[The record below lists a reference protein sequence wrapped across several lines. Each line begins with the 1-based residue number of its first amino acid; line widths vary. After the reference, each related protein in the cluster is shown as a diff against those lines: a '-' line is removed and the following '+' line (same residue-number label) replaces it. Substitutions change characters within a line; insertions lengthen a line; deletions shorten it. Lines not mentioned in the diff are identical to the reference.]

1 MESNSKTIFD
11 LTYRYLHMSFF
22 IYILLL
28 FVIIKIYFQLAARFN
43 IIDKPNERSSHAKPV
58 LRGGGIVFPAGVAL
72 WFVWSGFQF
81 PWFFAGLM
89 LISLISFLDD
99 VKQVPFW
106 FRLVFHMAA
115 ILLLL
120 MQLELTP
127 WSWWLWALT
136 IFTATG
142 IINAFNFMDGING
155 ITSGYSLSAL
165 IGLWIVNNY
174 QASFVSNDL
183 IYATTLAVAL
193 FGFYNFRIR
202 ARCFAGDVGSISI
215 SFILVFLLIK
225 LILATANP
233 FYMMFLVVYGID
245 TSLTIVYR
253 MIRHENIFMAH
264 RNHLYQI
271 LANESGISHVKVSIG
286 YVLVQLIINFLII
299 AAINQLSYIYM
310 ILLSIGIIFILA
322 VFYFFV
328 KTKKSLVIGH

>member
-1 MESNSKTIFD
+1 
-11 LTYRYLHMSFF
+11 
-22 IYILLL
+22 
-28 FVIIKIYFQLAARFN
+28 
-43 IIDKPNERSSHAKPV
+43 
-58 LRGGGIVFPAGVAL
+58 
-72 WFVWSGFQF
+72 
-81 PWFFAGLM
+81 M

-99 VKQVPFW
+99 LKQLPFW
-106 FRLVFHMAA
+106 FRLFFQMAA

-127 WSWWLWALT
+127 WPWWLWTLT

-165 IGLWIVNNY
+165 IGLWIVNND
-174 QASFVSNDL
+174 QAPFVSNDL
-183 IYATTLAVAL
+183 IYATSLAVVL

-202 ARCFAGDVGSISI
+202 ARCFAGDVGAISI

-225 LILATANP
+225 LILVTANP

-253 MIRHENIFMAH
+253 LIRRENIFEAH

-286 YVLVQLIINFLII
+286 YVLVQLIINFII
-299 AAINQLSYIYM
+299 IKSINQLSYIWM
-310 ILLSIGIIFILA
+310 ILLSVTIIFMLSL
-322 VFYFFV
+322 FYIFV
-328 KTKKSLVIGH
+328 KTKKHSSLVIRHSSL

>member
-1 MESNSKTIFD
+1 M
-11 LTYRYLHMSFF
+11 TYLFYVV
-22 IYILLL
+22 LLL
-28 FVIIKIYFQLAARFN
+28 VILNLYFWVADHYK

-58 LRGGGIVFPAGVAL
+58 LRGGGIVFPAGITL

-81 PWFFAGLM
+81 PWFFAGLI
-89 LISLISFLDD
+89 LISVISFLDD
-99 VKQVPFW
+99 LKQVPFW
-106 FRLVFHMAA
+106 FRLVFQMAA

-120 MQLELTP
+120 MQLELSP
-127 WSWWLWALT
+127 WPWWLWALT

-174 QASFVSNDL
+174 QAPFVSNDL
-183 IYATTLAVAL
+183 LYATSLAVAL

-202 ARCFAGDVGSISI
+202 ARCFAGDVGAISI

-225 LILATANP
+225 LILVTANP

-245 TSLTIVYR
+245 TFLTMVYR
-253 MIRHENIFMAH
+253 LIRRENIFEAH